1 MLGLGLSK
9 LVYFFYEMMRS
20 SALFKKKHGYPQN
33 LVTVTYLGF
42 KIYDVQSYILSS
54 AIAR

>member
-1 MLGLGLSK
+1 
-9 LVYFFYEMMRS
+9 MMRS